1 MIKFRLYYDKDKE
14 ENFLNNMVKKGY
26 AMKSFF
32 LGFYTFEKCEPNEYT
47 YRVDL
52 IKDKSQKELEEYIEL
67 ITETGAEYVQRWG
80 VWVIFRK
87 KGEFEL
93 YTDVESKIEQYS
105 KIKTMFLLLGI
116 AELCMSPMQV
126 INYIN
131 YKVGISLF
139 TAILVISVGLIFLIQ
154 VIKCNIKINELKIN
168 NKFKS

>member
-32 LGFYTFEKCEPNEYT
+32 LGLYTFEKCEPNEYT

-67 ITETGAEYVQRWG
+67 ITETGAEYIQRWG
-80 VWVIFRK
+80 VWAIFRK

-93 YTDVESKIEQYS
+93 YTDVESNIEQYS
-105 KIKTMFLLLGI
+105 KIKTMFLALSIL
-116 AELCMSPMQV
+116 ELCMVPLQV

-131 YKVGISLF
+131 YKQGISLF
-139 TAILVISVGLIFLIQ
+139 TAILLISVGLTFLIQ
-154 VIKCNIKINELKIN
+154 VIKCNAKLNKLKRN
-168 NKFKS
+168 NK